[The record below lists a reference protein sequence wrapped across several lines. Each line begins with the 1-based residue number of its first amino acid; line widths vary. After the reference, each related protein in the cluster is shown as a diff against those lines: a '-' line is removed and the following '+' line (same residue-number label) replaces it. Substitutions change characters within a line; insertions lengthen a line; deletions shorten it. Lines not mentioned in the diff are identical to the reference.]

1 SSEGGGV
8 RVAVK
13 WMSSAYVYDGNVH
26 IPTPYIEWD
35 GEKILLEAELL
46 DGYDGISA
54 GVQKVAAVEP
64 DSGKY
69 MLTGETV
76 MTYGISKAEISVV
89 WSSDE
94 GWTYN
99 GEAQNPAAQ
108 IKATFND
115 GKLGVQF
122 KITAKSGSALTD
134 GKAVNAGT
142 YIAEVVLTG
151 TENYDVTGNTTFE
164 FTISKKK
171 VAKPSAMTNGFVY
184 NGEEQTYIPVGFD
197 AELMTITG
205 DKQTEAGEHVVTV
218 ELKDADNY
226 EWADGSAQAV
236 SFEFS
241 ISAAPTTN
249 APATE
254 NGSNWWWILL
264 IVIAG
269 LALFFAICALIVA
282 NKRKTAVS
290 ADTDGFYDDV
300 TDED

>member
-35 GEKILLEAELL
+35 GEKILLEAELV
-46 DGYDGISA
+46 DGFDGISA

-89 WSSDE
+89 WSSED

-122 KITAKSGSALTD
+122 KITAKSGSVLTD

-151 TENYDVTGNTTFE
+151 TDNYDVTGNTTFE

-171 VAKPSAMTNGFVY
+171 VSKPSAMSNGFVY

-218 ELKDADNY
+218 TLKDADNY

-236 SFEFS
+236 SFTFD
-241 ISAAPTTN
+241 ISTPTVSESGGISTG
-249 APATE
+249 AMVA
-254 NGSNWWWILL
+254 L
-264 IVIAG
+264 IVVA
-269 LALFFAICALIVA
+269 AVALIVA
-282 NKRKTAVS
+282 IVAVVFAARKRAV
-290 ADTDGFYDDV
+290 AVDEDGFNDV
-300 TDED
+300 VDDEDLY